1 MKRAAWITGIVIVIL
16 FGGYL
21 LGPKFDEPDYS
32 AELPHLQLNIENVA
46 QYVSDK
52 EAAYNIRPD
61 NEARIVWFN
70 DSLKNQTEYCL
81 LYLHGFSASWYEG
94 NPTHIN
100 VAAKLKVNLFLS
112 RLHAHGLTQRD
123 AFAEMKPDELYL
135 SAQEALLIAS
145 ALGKKVIIIGTST
158 GGTLALKLAADYP
171 EMVDALILL
180 SPNIE
185 INNPAAFLFAGP
197 WGLNLVKKV
206 GGGGMYRNLGPG
218 IDIENKY
225 WYREYRWEGVIY
237 LQQLIETTMNEKV
250 FIKVKS
256 PVFVG
261 YYYKD
266 EENQDRTVKV
276 DAILDMFD
284 KLGTPENS
292 KHKVAFPNA
301 NSHVIG
307 CADLSGC
314 APEVESEIMNFIH
327 KIVLKDKWN
336 N

>member
-1 MKRAAWITGIVIVIL
+1 MKKAGWITGVVIIIL
-16 FGGYL
+16 IGGYF
-21 LGPKFDEPDYS
+21 LGPKFDEPNYS
-32 AELPHLQLNIENVA
+32 AELPHLKLNVENVA
-46 QYVSDK
+46 QYVTEK
-52 EAAYNIRPD
+52 EAAYSIRPD

-70 DSLKNQTEYCL
+70 NSLRNETEYCL

-100 VAAKLKVNLFLS
+100 LATQLKANLFLS
-112 RLHAHGLTQRD
+112 RLQAHGLTHPD
-123 AFAEMKPDELYL
+123 AFAEMKPAELYQ

-145 ALGKKVIIIGTST
+145 VLGKKVIIMGTST

-171 EMVDALILL
+171 EMVNALILL

-197 WGLNLVKKV
+197 WGLDLVKKI
-206 GGGGMYRNLGPG
+206 GGGGMYRNLEPG

-225 WYREYRWEGVIY
+225 WYQKYRWEGVIY
-237 LQQLIETTMNEKV
+237 LQQLIETTMSKKV
-250 FIKVKS
+250 FQEVKS

-266 EENQDRTVKV
+266 EENQDHTVKV
-276 DAILDMFD
+276 DAILEMFD
-284 KLGTPENS
+284 ALGTPENL
-292 KHKVAFPNA
+292 KMKMAFPKA

-307 CADLSGC
+307 CSDLSGC
-314 APEVESEIMNFIH
+314 TFEVEEGIMNFI
-327 KIVLKDKWN
+327 KLKVLTN
-336 N
+336 